1 MIEDKDFHRLVEN
14 EKLRAGLEQ
23 VTDMVIAYYRT
34 VCAGGIPA
42 DAALALT
49 LHFQERLLNPQ
60 RNVGEAPKGD
70 S

>member
-1 MIEDKDFHRLVEN
+1 MIEDRDFHRLVEN

-34 VCAGGIPA
+34 VCAGGIPV